1 MTSLFLENN
10 DNKAALRKAYKQKR
24 RQLESGTRLHLSS
37 KVVKNAL
44 LYLADKPHIRHI
56 HIFLPI
62 KRLYEINTFPL
73 INALVQEDREIYTS
87 ISDHDTREMN
97 TVKLTVNQNFIEDKY
112 GIPVPAEWQKGDD
125 GLIQLIF
132 LPLLAYDLKGHRLG
146 YGMGFYDR
154 FLSKFPK
161 EVVKAGL
168 SFFTPEI
175 EIPIEPHD
183 IPLDI
188 CINPDEIRLF
198 K

>member
-1 MTSLFLENN
+1 MTT
-10 DNKAALRKAYKQKR
+10 KAELRKAYKQKR
-24 RQLESGTRLHLSS
+24 RQLESGVRLHLSN

-44 LYLADKPHIRHI
+44 HYLADKPHIQHI
-56 HIFLPI
+56 HVFLPI

-73 INALVQEDREIYTS
+73 INALVQQDKALYTS
-87 ISDHDTREMN
+87 ISDHDSRDMN
-97 TVKLTVNQNFIEDKY
+97 TVKLAINQNFIEDKY

-125 GLIQLIF
+125 NSIQLIF

-146 YGMGFYDR
+146 YGKGFYDR

-168 SFFTPEI
+168 SLFSPEN
-175 EIPIEPHD
+175 EIPVEPHD

-188 CINPDEIRLF
+188 CISPDGIQAF
-198 K
+198 

>member
-1 MTSLFLENN
+1 MTTKTE
-10 DNKAALRKAYKQKR
+10 LRKAYKQKR
-24 RQLESGTRLHLSS
+24 RQLESGARFHLSN

-44 LYLADKPHIRHI
+44 LYLADKPHIQHI
-56 HIFLPI
+56 HVFLPI

-73 INALVQEDREIYTS
+73 INALVQQDKDIYTS
-87 ISDHDTREMN
+87 VSDHDSREMN

-125 GLIQLIF
+125 ELIQLIF
-132 LPLLAYDLKGHRLG
+132 MPLLAYDLKGHRLG
-146 YGMGFYDR
+146 YGKGFYDR

-168 SFFTPEI
+168 SLFTPEN
-175 EIPIEPHD
+175 EIPVEPHD

-188 CINPDEIRLF
+188 CITPDGIRAF
-198 K
+198 SI